1 MIADRRDRINVLNDP
16 VNLVDPTGE
25 FAHILGGF
33 VGGAIGGGVMGAI
46 SGGIV
51 AAATGQSIWQG
62 AAKGALTGAVIGG
75 VTGGLLM
82 TGFPYIPV
90 ASQAFSEGLLY
101 GLWGT
106 KLPSA
111 LSIGFNILKTPGV
124 TERSIASPC
133 L

>member
-1 MIADRRDRINVLNDP
+1 
-16 VNLVDPTGE
+16 
-25 FAHILGGF
+25 
-33 VGGAIGGGVMGAI
+33 MGAI

-51 AAATGQSIWQG
+51 AAATGQSIWQA
-62 AAKGALTGAVIGG
+62 AAKGALSGAVIGG

-82 TGFPYIPV
+82 AGVPYIPA

-111 LSIGFNILKTPGV
+111 FSIGFNILKTPGV
-124 TERSIASPC
+124 AEGSTSSSPC
-133 L
+133 P